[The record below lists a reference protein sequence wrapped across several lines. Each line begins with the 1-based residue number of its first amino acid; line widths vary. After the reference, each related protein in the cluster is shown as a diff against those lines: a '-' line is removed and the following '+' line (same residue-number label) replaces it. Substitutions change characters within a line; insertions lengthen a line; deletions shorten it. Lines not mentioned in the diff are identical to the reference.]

1 MELTFDIIEY
11 MGKMDGGVF
20 VLLNLNVDNTNF
32 YDAIFYYK
40 ENIVALTV
48 DEKFE
53 ELIGQKIE
61 DFSGY
66 KDIMTAII
74 KRVLPYKD
82 AINIVNDFDG
92 EIYKINK

>member
-11 MGKMDGGVF
+11 MGKVDGGVF

-32 YDAIFYYK
+32 YDAVFYYK
-40 ENIVALTV
+40 ENTVALTV

-53 ELIGQKIE
+53 DLIGTSIE
-61 DFSGY
+61 DFVGY
-66 KDIMTAII
+66 NQLMTGII

-82 AINIVNDFDG
+82 AINIVNDFDDK
-92 EIYKINK
+92 IYQLNK

>member
-11 MGKMDGGVF
+11 MGKLDDGVF
-20 VLLNLNVDNTNF
+20 VLLNLNVDNTDF
-32 YDAIFYYK
+32 FDAVFYYK

-53 ELIGQKIE
+53 KMIGSSIE

-66 KDIMTAII
+66 NDLMIAII
-74 KRVLPYKD
+74 SKVLPYKD
-82 AINIVNDFDG
+82 AINIVNDFDNNVYQ
-92 EIYKINK
+92 IK